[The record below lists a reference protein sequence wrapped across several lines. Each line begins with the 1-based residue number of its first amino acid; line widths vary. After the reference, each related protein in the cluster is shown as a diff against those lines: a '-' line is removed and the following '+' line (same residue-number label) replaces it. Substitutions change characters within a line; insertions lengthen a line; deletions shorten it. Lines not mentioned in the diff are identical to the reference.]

1 MGDGISATRGGNQVG
16 RTISAMGFFIVL
28 AILVAI
34 AILAPIYGVDSRF
47 DHDQQPRWS

>member
-28 AILVAI
+28 AILVTI
-34 AILAPIYGVDSRF
+34 AILAPIYGVDTRF
-47 DHDQQPRWS
+47 DRDQHPRWS